1 MCICIGEITLSNKK
15 QEFRIDLRDDFIDV
29 YHNIKSR
36 NKIRSRVDVFRH
48 ALSVTEQ
55 LETGQSSHE
64 LHPQFR
70 YMIERILTRSDV
82 QEKFGI
88 HSEDDFIRTAVSNL
102 IRDING
108 FIAERSLVHWDIRS
122 SLQGVEKQVALSFKE
137 LHLQSKDKTV
147 LLSELTDSLPDYSR
161 ERISNIMDEFVFQSL
176 VTAERMGKDVIYHAN

>member
-1 MCICIGEITLSNKK
+1 
-15 QEFRIDLRDDFIDV
+15 
-29 YHNIKSR
+29 
-36 NKIRSRVDVFRH
+36 
-48 ALSVTEQ
+48 
-55 LETGQSSHE
+55 
-64 LHPQFR
+64 
-70 YMIERILTRSDV
+70 MIERILARSDV